1 MKNNVLSSFVIFF
14 AVVACLLII
23 DDLAYRH
30 DSSMATEVSQKDL
43 KEIDSSNKDIVISE
57 LEIEE

>member
-23 DDLAYRH
+23 DDLAYREDNSVATKVSQEDLKKV
-30 DSSMATEVSQKDL
+30 DSSDE
-43 KEIDSSNKDIVISE
+43 DIAVSE
-57 LEIEE
+57 LEIED

>member
-23 DDLAYRH
+23 DDLAYR
-30 DSSMATEVSQKDL
+30 DDNSVATKVSQKDL
-43 KEIDSSNKDIVISE
+43 KKVDSSDEDIAVSE
-57 LEIEE
+57 LEIED

>member
-23 DDLAYRH
+23 DDLAYR
-30 DSSMATEVSQKDL
+30 DDNSVATKVSQKDL
-43 KEIDSSNKDIVISE
+43 KKVDSSGEDIAVSE
-57 LEIEE
+57 LEIED